1 MAAENACASQ
11 LKVSSK
17 VESRL
22 YEPDFYRVNKS
33 F

>member
-1 MAAENACASQ
+1 MAAENACASR
-11 LKVSSK
+11 LKVSSQ
-17 VESRL
+17 VENPL